1 MIAALLSAGRLPR
14 GEGRQLALAT
24 ALATGAM
31 GASIALLATSG
42 YLISRAAQ
50 HPPILELMVAIV
62 AVRAFGIARACMRYG
77 ERLSSHDLAFRQ
89 LARLRVRFYQRLVP
103 LVPGCLRERS
113 SGDLLARFVGDVDTL
128 SDLYLRTLIP
138 SLVALATIVGAGIA
152 AWVILPAAGPAVFG
166 SLLAA
171 AIVLPCLSA
180 AVAAGSGRRQAGMR
194 AQMTG
199 ELIETIDGSAEL
211 VLAGRADERVRR
223 LGAIDAELALLGRR
237 DALASSLA
245 TGLGSA
251 LMGAG
256 LLLVVAIA
264 IDAAH
269 TGALSGVLVAAL
281 AFLLL
286 AAYEAVTPLG
296 AAGQRAHACASAAT
310 RLDEVCAS
318 QPLIA
323 DPPVPR
329 ALSGHGELCLRG
341 VHLRYGP
348 AEPWVLDGAE
358 LRLAEGE
365 HVALLGDS
373 GAGKSTLSELLV
385 RLRDPNAGV
394 VSLDG
399 IDVRELA
406 IDDLRAAVVLCGQ
419 DAHLFNTTIR
429 ENLLLARRTATDSE
443 IAQVLAAVELD
454 GWVAD
459 LPDGLDTIVGE
470 AGELVSGGQRQRI
483 ALARALLSQSRF
495 LILDEPVAH
504 LDAPMAERVT
514 RNALAYTR
522 GRGVLLIAH
531 STAGTKSCNRIL
543 RLRDGVVADAA

>member
-1 MIAALLSAGRLPR
+1 
-14 GEGRQLALAT
+14 
-24 ALATGAM
+24 
-31 GASIALLATSG
+31 
-42 YLISRAAQ
+42 
-50 HPPILELMVAIV
+50 
-62 AVRAFGIARACMRYG
+62 
-77 ERLSSHDLAFRQ
+77 
-89 LARLRVRFYQRLVP
+89 
-103 LVPGCLRERS
+103 
-113 SGDLLARFVGDVDTL
+113 
-128 SDLYLRTLIP
+128 
-138 SLVALATIVGAGIA
+138 
-152 AWVILPAAGPAVFG
+152 
-166 SLLAA
+166 
-171 AIVLPCLSA
+171 
-180 AVAAGSGRRQAGMR
+180 
-194 AQMTG
+194 
-199 ELIETIDGSAEL
+199 
-211 VLAGRADERVRR
+211 
-223 LGAIDAELALLGRR
+223 
-237 DALASSLA
+237 
-245 TGLGSA
+245 
-251 LMGAG
+251 MGAG

-296 AAGQRAHACASAAT
+296 AAGQRAHTCASAAT

-470 AGELVSGGQRQRI
+470 AGAARLGRSAPANRPRPGTAVAVPVPDPRRAGRPPGRPDGRAGYSQCACVHAWARGLADRAFDGRHEELQSDP
-483 ALARALLSQSRF
+483 ASARW
-495 LILDEPVAH
+495 
-504 LDAPMAERVT
+504 
-514 RNALAYTR
+514 R
-522 GRGVLLIAH
+522 GRRCRLNGYARSPPGV
-531 STAGTKSCNRIL
+531 C
-543 RLRDGVVADAA
+543 V